1 MNLWTQDLVLEAWN
15 YASTLHSKQSVPGT
29 ELPYINH
36 VGLVTMETMAALQAG
51 RHVRD
56 PNLAVLSALL
66 HDAIEDT
73 QATYDDITLR
83 FGPTVADGVLA
94 LTKNR
99 GLPSK
104 SAQMRDSLAR
114 IKQQPHE
121 VWMVKLADR
130 ITNLAQPP
138 HYWTREKHW
147 DQAKIDAYGDEARL
161 ILRELGVA
169 SPFLARRLDLKI
181 RDYPT
186 SGASF
191 EI

>member
-15 YASTLHSKQSVPGT
+15 YASTLHSKQSIPGT

-73 QATYDDITLR
+73 QATYDDIALR

-114 IKQQPHE
+114 IQQQPHE

-130 ITNLAQPP
+130 ITNLQPP
-138 HYWTREKHW
+138 PKHW
-147 DQAKIDAYGDEARL
+147 DQAKIDAYCDEARL
-161 ILRELGVA
+161 ILRELGAA
-169 SPFLARRLDLKI
+169 SPFLSRRLDLKI
-181 RDYPT
+181 RDYPA